1 MIRIQ
6 YYLHT
11 LHVVFQF
18 LKLFVAVVALIQIKT
33 KSIGTLS
40 LLSSGSSEFF
50 AYNIDNTIEV

>member
-6 YYLHT
+6 YLHT

-50 AYNIDNTIEV
+50 AYIDNTIEV